1 MEHRMAVINMGSH
14 ARRHDAY
21 EDDVRRSAHKVEA
34 DRMNRILVVEDEPG
48 IALALEDSLRL
59 EGHEVEVISD
69 GIRAG
74 GRAREGVFDLILLDA
89 MLPGK
94 DGFAICRELRAAGSK
109 TPVIFLS
116 ARAQEYDRVRGLD
129 LGANDY
135 VVKPFSP
142 KELMARVRRL
152 LRDREDGRERQKQ
165 FEDELRAAAA
175 VQESLFPRHHP
186 AVEGLEYSAVCR
198 PAKGVS
204 GDYYDFIPLDG
215 GKLGLL
221 LADVCGKGM
230 GAALLGASLH
240 GALRAFAPVA
250 SSRPGE
256 LLKRINRLIFQT
268 TSPERYATV
277 FYGVFDPATRILTY
291 ANAGHCPPWL
301 IREGAYHQLE
311 SLTPPV
317 GMFAEVASAQVG
329 VQLELGDWLVVASDG
344 ISEATNE
351 TGEEFG
357 DMRLLAMLNCS
368 GTVDEFCGAALE
380 AVTSFTGNKQA
391 DDLTIVAAS
400 CSAR

>member
-1 MEHRMAVINMGSH
+1 M
-14 ARRHDAY
+14 
-21 EDDVRRSAHKVEA
+21 
-34 DRMNRILVVEDEPG
+34 
-48 IALALEDSLRL
+48 
-59 EGHEVEVISD
+59 
-69 GIRAG
+69 
-74 GRAREGVFDLILLDA
+74 
-89 MLPGK
+89 
-94 DGFAICRELRAAGSK
+94 
-109 TPVIFLS
+109 
-116 ARAQEYDRVRGLD
+116 
-129 LGANDY
+129 
-135 VVKPFSP
+135 
-142 KELMARVRRL
+142 
-152 LRDREDGRERQKQ
+152 
-165 FEDELRAAAA
+165 
-175 VQESLFPRHHP
+175 
-186 AVEGLEYSAVCR
+186 EYSALCR

-256 LLKRINRLIFQT
+256 LLKRINRLLFQT

-277 FYGVFDPATRILTY
+277 FYGIFDPATHVLTY
-291 ANAGHCPPWL
+291 ANAGHCPPWV

-400 CSAR
+400 CSARRPRIAPDGALR

>member
-1 MEHRMAVINMGSH
+1 
-14 ARRHDAY
+14 
-21 EDDVRRSAHKVEA
+21 
-34 DRMNRILVVEDEPG
+34 MNRILVIEDTPG

-59 EGHEVEVISD
+59 EGHDVEVISD
-69 GIRAG
+69 GMAASRCAHDG
-74 GRAREGVFDLILLDA
+74 AFDLILLDV

-116 ARAQEYDRVRGLD
+116 ARGQEDDRVRGLD

-142 KELMARVRRL
+142 DELMARVRRL
-152 LRDREDGRERQKQ
+152 LRDREDGRKQQKQ

-175 VQESLFPRHHP
+175 VQESLFPRRHP
-186 AVEGLEYSAVCR
+186 SVKDLEYSARCR

-204 GDYYDFIPLDG
+204 GDYYDFILLDG

-240 GALRAFAPVA
+240 GALRAFAPLA
-250 SSRPGE
+250 PSHPGE
-256 LLKRINRLIFQT
+256 VLNRVNRLLFQT
-268 TSPERYATV
+268 TSSERYATV
-277 FYGVFDPATRILTY
+277 FYGVIDPEARTVTY

-301 IREGAYHQLE
+301 IRKKKDQRLA

-317 GMFAEVASAQVG
+317 GMFAEIASEEVG
-329 VQLELGDWLVVASDG
+329 VTLEFGDWLVITSDG
-344 ISEATNE
+344 I
-351 TGEEFG
+351 
-357 DMRLLAMLNCS
+357 
-368 GTVDEFCGAALE
+368 
-380 AVTSFTGNKQA
+380 
-391 DDLTIVAAS
+391 
-400 CSAR
+400 